1 MNKMKNVLVD
11 FQILNFESNPKVLMH
26 VYQVIK
32 RFLDQSLKF

>member
-1 MNKMKNVLVD
+1 MYKMKNVLVD
-11 FQILNFESNPKVLMH
+11 FHILNFELNPKVVTY